1 MKNKFNLR
9 EACAEVYANVILKKI
24 KDAKIS
30 PGPVIVTAAA
40 FLISSIVIM
49 NSGNSRD
56 NIGNLSEFEV
66 GKVAEHDVIAARP
79 VSYVDEAA
87 TNLLIEER
95 KRLVS
100 AVFRYESAKSL
111 EAERNYNR
119 FASLCYQ
126 FFKKNGVNEQAA
138 PRADAEDLRLE
149 AFRILIYSEF
159 PNAFPVETLDALFR
173 NPDRNRMLLEAGKIL
188 SHFMEE
194 GIFSLPRNELSRYNP
209 VMVEALRDSG
219 ARMGREQVDLNR
231 IVTLGNLR
239 DYMTAR
245 LAQNEASA
253 ALKGICYDLLK
264 PFVLENMFFS
274 RTDTEEQVKEAS
286 ARVEPALI
294 HIEQGQ
300 RIIKKGF
307 IVSKEDMVSL
317 NALSSAL
324 SEKDFSGGAGRLF
337 LLLMLY
343 ILFIFIGGSK
353 LMGRNLRDS
362 EIYLLTAITSL
373 YIIAAAL
380 AKNLSFNNGFFPVS
394 ILLPTALSIMLPS
407 ILIGEY
413 LALAWAFVLPLA
425 GLLTGCFDMPAYL
438 IALASGIVAS
448 RALYNA
454 ERRMDMVKAG
464 VHIAAANCAAVFVVT
479 LMQHS
484 PVKDYPILL
493 FWAAFN
499 GIASGILVLGILPPL
514 ESGLNAATTF
524 RLIELSDLNAPLIRR
539 LFTIAPG
546 TYSHSFMVAQ
556 LAEAACQEIGANS
569 LLARVGAYYHDIGK
583 MEQPEYFV
591 ENQAGYNK
599 HDEIPPRLSATILR
613 SHVKLGVEKARNM
626 KLPKQVIDIIAEHH
640 GNSLIQFFYHKAL
653 EQEKEVSVEDFSYP
667 GNPPRSRES
676 AVVMLAD
683 TSEAAVRTL
692 EKKTATKIEEFIQ
705 TLINSKL
712 EHGQLAE
719 SDLRFRDLEAIKKA
733 FVRVLASYYHSRI
746 EYPKEN
752 KEKKEAA
759 RPTAERG

>member
-1 MKNKFNLR
+1 MTMKTKFNLW
-9 EACAEVYANVILKKI
+9 EACAKLYANVILKKI

-30 PGPVIVTAAA
+30 PGPVIVTLAA
-40 FLISSIVIM
+40 FLLSSIVVI
-49 NSGNSRD
+49 NSGNSRND
-56 NIGNLSEFEV
+56 IGNLNEFEV
-66 GKVAEHDVIAARP
+66 GKVAEHDVIAVKP
-79 VSYVDEAA
+79 VAYIDEDA

-95 KRLVS
+95 KRLVF
-100 AVFRYESAKSL
+100 AVFRYESEKKR
-111 EAERNYNR
+111 EAERNYDR
-119 FASLCYQ
+119 FASMCRQ
-126 FFKKNGVNEQAA
+126 FFEKANVNEEAA
-138 PRADAEDLRLE
+138 PEADSQDFRLE
-149 AFRILIYSEF
+149 DFRILMYSKF
-159 PNAFPVETLDALFR
+159 PNVFSVETLDALSQ
-173 NPDRNRMLLEAGKIL
+173 NPDRNHMLLEAGNVL

-194 GIFSLPRNELSRYNP
+194 GIFSLPQNELSRYNP
-209 VMVEALRDSG
+209 VTLEVLRDSG
-219 ARMGREQVDLNR
+219 SRMGREQVDFNR
-231 IVTLGNLR
+231 VVTMDNLR

-245 LAQNEASA
+245 LAQGESSA

-264 PFVLENMFFS
+264 HFFLENVFFS
-274 RTDTEEQVKEAS
+274 KTDTEEQVKEAA

-307 IVSKEDMVSL
+307 VINKEEMISL
-317 NALSSAL
+317 NALNSAL
-324 SEKDFSGGAGRLF
+324 SEKDFSGGAGRLL

-343 ILFIFIGGSK
+343 ILFIFIGSIK
-353 LMGRNLRDS
+353 LVGRDLHNS
-362 EIYLLTAITSL
+362 EIYLLTALTSL

-380 AKNLSFNNGFFPVS
+380 AKSLPFNNDFFPVS
-394 ILLPTALSIMLPS
+394 ILLPTALVIMLPS
-407 ILIGEY
+407 ILIGAY

-425 GLLTGCFDMPAYL
+425 GFLTGCFDMPAYI
-438 IALASGIVAS
+438 IALASGVVAS

-454 ERRMDMVKAG
+454 ERRMDLVKAG
-464 VHIAAANCAAVFVVT
+464 VHIAVANCVAVIAIM

-484 PVKDYPILL
+484 PVKDYPFLL

-499 GIASGILVLGILPPL
+499 GMASGMLVLGILPPL

-613 SHVKLGVEKARNM
+613 SHVKLGVEKARGM
-626 KLPKQVIDIIAEHH
+626 KLPKQVIAIIAEHH
-640 GNSLIQFFYHKAL
+640 GNSVIQFFYRKAL

-719 SDLRFRDLEAIKKA
+719 SELTFRDLETIKKA

-759 RPTAERG
+759 PHG

>member
-1 MKNKFNLR
+1 
-9 EACAEVYANVILKKI
+9 
-24 KDAKIS
+24 
-30 PGPVIVTAAA
+30 
-40 FLISSIVIM
+40 
-49 NSGNSRD
+49 
-56 NIGNLSEFEV
+56 
-66 GKVAEHDVIAARP
+66 
-79 VSYVDEAA
+79 
-87 TNLLIEER
+87 
-95 KRLVS
+95 
-100 AVFRYESAKSL
+100 
-111 EAERNYNR
+111 
-119 FASLCYQ
+119 
-126 FFKKNGVNEQAA
+126 
-138 PRADAEDLRLE
+138 
-149 AFRILIYSEF
+149 
-159 PNAFPVETLDALFR
+159 
-173 NPDRNRMLLEAGKIL
+173 
-188 SHFMEE
+188 
-194 GIFSLPRNELSRYNP
+194 
-209 VMVEALRDSG
+209 
-219 ARMGREQVDLNR
+219 
-231 IVTLGNLR
+231 LGNLR
-239 DYMTAR
+239 DCMTAR
-245 LAQNEASA
+245 LAQGEFSA
-253 ALKGICYDLLK
+253 AFKGVCYDLLK
-264 PFVLENMFFS
+264 HFFLENVFFS
-274 RTDTEEQVKEAS
+274 KTDTEEQAQKAAAS
-286 ARVEPALI
+286 VEPAFI

-307 IVSKEDMVSL
+307 VVNKEEIISL

-324 SEKDFSGGAGRLF
+324 SEKDFSGVVGRFL

-343 ILFIFIGGSK
+343 ILFIFIGGIK
-353 LMGRNLRDS
+353 LVGRDLRNS
-362 EIYLLTAITSL
+362 EIYLLAALTSL
-373 YIIAAAL
+373 YIIGAAL
-380 AKNLSFNNGFFPVS
+380 AKTLPFNNAFFPVS
-394 ILLPTALSIMLPS
+394 LLLPTALVIMLPS
-407 ILIGEY
+407 ILIGAY

-425 GLLTGCFDMPAYL
+425 SFLLGCFDMPAYI
-438 IALASGIVAS
+438 IALASGVVAS
-448 RALYNA
+448 RALHNA
-454 ERRMDMVKAG
+454 ERRMDLVKAG
-464 VHIAAANCAAVFVVT
+464 LHIAAANCVAVIAVT

-484 PVKDYPILL
+484 PVKDYPVLL

-499 GIASGILVLGILPPL
+499 GIASGMLVLGILPLL
-514 ESGLNAATTF
+514 ENGLDAATTF

-591 ENQAGYNK
+591 ENQAGGYNK

-613 SHVKLGVEKARNM
+613 SHVKLGVEKARGM

-640 GNSLIQFFYHKAL
+640 GNSVIRFFYHKAL

-752 KEKKEAA
+752 KEKKE
-759 RPTAERG
+759 RETPTAAERG